1 MNEHDVKQA
10 QDAAQQAGRQ
20 ARQRIQDGRDWLE
33 RNRPWSYIGLVMG
46 GMLIILL
53 TGNMLVWLAFVLY
66 VVVWVFNLLVMTAE
80 GTRIAVQQGDG
91 LGRAPRAI
99 AWFVRTVAPLW
110 GLIFAGL
117 VVDGILGTHFFANP
131 LTGLASWVGAQW
143 LVTRAIT
150 HPTQHAG
157 TLRGG
162 QTNTTAPQA
171 APRRRGGYAD
181 VMAAADLHAAQQQ
194 AQQQRPEVPP
204 MVVTPVVQQVAVTAQ
219 PTSAPPRKRQSAFE
233 LLDDG
238 KQEEQP

>member
-1 MNEHDVKQA
+1 MQEKEVKA
-10 QDAAQQAGRQ
+10 VQDAAQQARQ
-20 ARQRIQDGRDWLE
+20 KAREGRDWLE
-33 RNRPWSYIGLVMG
+33 KNRPWSYIGLIVG

-66 VVVWVFNLLVMTAE
+66 VVVWVFSLLVMTAE
-80 GTRIAVQQGDG
+80 GTRIAIQQGDG

-117 VVDGILGTHFFANP
+117 VVDGILGTYFVANP
-131 LTGLASWVGAQW
+131 LTGLASWVAAQW

-150 HPTQHAG
+150 HPKQNAG
-157 TLRGG
+157 TLRHG
-162 QTNTTAPQA
+162 QSNTAAPQA

-181 VMAAADLHAAQQQ
+181 VMAAADLHAAAQRQ

-204 MVVTPVVQQVAVTAQ
+204 MVVTPVAQQMAVTAQ

-233 LLDDG
+233 LLDDEQ
-238 KQEEQP
+238 KEE